1 MGNTDTTVSLSNTK
15 MLAMKKFV
23 LIFDG
28 YETSTSEAVE
38 AWRRGFDAAQ
48 RASSTSAADS
58 ARERTVTNETT
69 IELSLSSNPAS
80 GYSIVNA
87 EHIDAAE
94 QLLEGC
100 PIVNSVSLY
109 EALPT
114 SDQPHEITSNRS
126 NT

>member
-1 MGNTDTTVSLSNTK
+1 
-15 MLAMKKFV
+15 MKKFV
-23 LIFDG
+23 LIYHG
-28 YETSTSEAVE
+28 HH
-38 AWRRGFDAAQ
+38 
-48 RASSTSAADS
+48 SSTPELAAAWNDWF
-58 ARERTVTNETT
+58 ERRAESFADVGNRFGPGRRITNCRT

-100 PIVNSVSLY
+100 PIIDSVTLY

-114 SDQPHEITSNRS
+114 
-126 NT
+126 